1 MTMSSVMFIEEKSIP
16 KSRRAAVA
24 ETTIKSFADDS
35 DVDMEMSDGPEPGNV
50 YLYDLPRDEEFVCS
64 DEEVREACD
73 GLVPM
78 MR

>member
-1 MTMSSVMFIEEKSIP
+1 MP
-16 KSRRAAVA
+16 RSRRAAVV
-24 ETTIKSFADDS
+24 ETSSKSFADDS
-35 DVDMEMSDGPEPGNV
+35 DADMEISDGAEPGNV